1 VATGLFTAAR
11 WIAGEV
17 QRYMGQLDPRVT
29 LAIYTHITAE
39 DLPHYPPW
47 RQRSLRIRVIPLGL
61 STT

>member
-1 VATGLFTAAR
+1 MATRLFTVAH
-11 WIAGEV
+11 WTAGEV
-17 QRYMGQLDPRVT
+17 QRYMGHLDLRVT

-47 RQRSLRIRVIPLGL
+47 RQWSRRIRVIPVGL